1 MVGMVKKI
9 SIGVAAF
16 SHESNSFAYQPA
28 SLDKW
33 KEWGILYGEEIRAEY
48 ETSKASIAGYY
59 GRLRDEAD
67 VELVPLVF
75 ARLMPMGPIT
85 KEATE
90 FLFSEILRLVA
101 EEGPWD
107 GLLLPLHG
115 AAVSD
120 KYLDA
125 DGEICAQIRDLVGDD
140 VVIGASLDMHANVSQ
155 KIVEEC
161 DVVTIYQTNPHIDTY
176 EQAVHCAD
184 LVLRNIRGE
193 INPTMYL
200 ADPPLLVN
208 ILSQGTSDEPMAE
221 LLRVAQSEWQKP
233 GALWVGIGEGYP
245 YADVPEMGMTFLAIT
260 DGDPALAK
268 EIADVVANRAWEL
281 KVELQGSSTS
291 VREALERAS
300 KASAEQLAKGPVV
313 LFDVGDNVGAGTP
326 GDSTYVLHEA
336 RALGVRGVTQ
346 ALRDADVAAQCHKLG
361 VGVTFTGE
369 VGGKCD
375 ELHGKPFPII
385 GVITSVSDGKY
396 EETKPVHGGFRFFD
410 DGPSAVI
417 KSEDGFTILVTT
429 FPAMSASLDQF
440 RASGVDP
447 VKEKIMVVKGVHS
460 PRPAYEPIGS
470 ELIWLSTAGASTAD
484 LSTFTYKN
492 IRKPLY
498 PLQKDA
504 TYIP

>member
-1 MVGMVKKI
+1 MVSRSSGGKKI
-9 SIGVAAF
+9 RIGYAAF

-28 SLDKW
+28 TLEKW
-33 KEWGILYGEEIRAEY
+33 KEWGILYGEDIRAEY

-67 VELVPLVF
+67 VELVPLIF

-101 EEGPWD
+101 EQGPWD

-125 DGEICAQIRDLVGDD
+125 DGEICAQVRDLVGED

-184 LVLRNIRGE
+184 LVLRTIRGE
-193 INPTMYL
+193 INPVMYL

-221 LLRVAQSEWQKP
+221 LLRVAQREWQKP

-245 YADVPEMGMTFLAIT
+245 YADVPEMGMTFLAIS
-260 DGDPALAK
+260 DGDPVLAK
-268 EIADVVANRAWEL
+268 ELADAVATRAWEL
-281 KVELQGSSTS
+281 RVELQGSSTS
-291 VREALERAS
+291 VRDALMRAD
-300 KASAEQLAKGPVV
+300 KASEFPVV

-346 ALRDADVAAQCHKLG
+346 ALRDAEVAAQCQKLG
-361 VGVTFTGE
+361 VGATFSGE

-375 ELHGKPFPII
+375 SMHGAPFPIT

-417 KSEDGFTILVTT
+417 KSDDGFTILVTT
-429 FPAMSASLDQF
+429 YPAMSASLDQF

-447 VKEKIMVVKGVHS
+447 VKERIMVVKGVHS
-460 PRPAYEPIGS
+460 PRPAYEPIGK

-484 LSTFTYKN
+484 LSTFTYKH

-504 TYIP
+504 TYTP

>member
-1 MVGMVKKI
+1 MVKKI
-9 SIGVAAF
+9 RIGYAAF

-28 SLDKW
+28 TLEKW
-33 KEWGILYGEEIRAEY
+33 KEWGILYGDDIRAEY

-101 EEGPWD
+101 EQGPWD

-125 DGEICAQIRDLVGDD
+125 DGEICAQVRDLVGED
-140 VVIGASLDMHANVSQ
+140 VVVGASLDMHANVSQ

-184 LVLRNIRGE
+184 LVLRTIRGE
-193 INPTMYL
+193 INPVMYL

-221 LLRVAQSEWQKP
+221 LLRVAQAQWEKP

-260 DGDPALAK
+260 DGDPVLAK
-268 EIADVVANRAWEL
+268 ELADAVANRAWEL
-281 KVELQGSSTS
+281 RVELQGSSTS
-291 VREALERAS
+291 VRDALMRAD
-300 KASAEQLAKGPVV
+300 KASEFPVV

-346 ALRDADVAAQCHKLG
+346 ALRDAEVAAQCHTLG
-361 VGVTFTGE
+361 VGATFSGE

-375 ELHGKPFPII
+375 SMHGKPFPIT

-417 KSEDGFTILVTT
+417 KSDDGFTILVTT
-429 FPAMSASLDQF
+429 YPAMSASLDQF
-440 RASGVDP
+440 RSSGVDP
-447 VKEKIMVVKGVHS
+447 VKERIMVVKGVHS
-460 PRPAYEPIGS
+460 PRPAYEPIGK

-484 LSTFTYKN
+484 LSTFTYKH

-504 TYIP
+504 TYTP